1 MKILLSKSP
10 GPPETLVLE
19 DAPDPEPGP
28 GQVRIKVSACGVNY
42 PDSLI
47 IEDKYQ
53 FRPERPFA
61 PGGEVAGVVEAVGEG
76 VGAFGVGQ
84 RVIGSAVCG
93 GMADKMVL
101 PAERCVPIPDT
112 MPLDEAAA

>member
-28 GQVRIKVSACGVNY
+28 GQVRLKVSACGVNY

-61 PGGEVAGVVEAVGEG
+61 PGGEVDAGFPFGFADGLTEIEGAVGHGSVSRRAGAVSLAPLPG
-76 VGAFGVGQ
+76 VG
-84 RVIGSAVCG
+84 
-93 GMADKMVL
+93 
-101 PAERCVPIPDT
+101 
-112 MPLDEAAA
+112 